1 MRRAALK
8 HGIWNTDVENEDKNN
23 SLQQCP
29 IDWSEIHKKINRRA
43 ALKHGIW
50 NTDVENEDKNN
61 SLQQCPIKISE
72 LKNR

>member
-1 MRRAALK
+1 M
-8 HGIWNTDVENEDKNN
+8 
-23 SLQQCP
+23 
-29 IDWSEIHKKINRRA
+29 RRA